1 MVGRFVWLGMVT
13 IAMSK
18 TAAISA
24 EAVGSDDSQHDCLRS
39 LPADDGNGANLPK
52 KSSLMAAAAAARA
65 AAVSPCAETEPQ
77 RELGDGRSAHRP
89 FDFKQD
95 LVKDPVAYACAV
107 ARRRGRGKGAYAGG
121 VDASTV
127 GGQDEKRL
135 FRHGEVDGG
144 RLRSSL
150 QEVSLAA
157 RPASKGPVLASWPQ
171 GNVAQGCSWVC

>member
-77 RELGDGRSAHRP
+77 R
-89 FDFKQD
+89 D
-95 LVKDPVAYACAV
+95 LVRDPVAYACAV

-150 QEVSLAA
+150 QEVLPAA
-157 RPASKGPVLASWPQ
+157 RPASKGHMLASWPQ

>member
-39 LPADDGNGANLPK
+39 LPADDGDGANLPK

-77 RELGDGRSAHRP
+77 RRP

-95 LVKDPVAYACAV
+95 L
-107 ARRRGRGKGAYAGG
+107 
-121 VDASTV
+121 
-127 GGQDEKRL
+127 
-135 FRHGEVDGG
+135 
-144 RLRSSL
+144 L
-150 QEVSLAA
+150 QE
-157 RPASKGPVLASWPQ
+157 Q
-171 GNVAQGCSWVC
+171 

>member
-77 RELGDGRSAHRP
+77 RRP

-95 LVKDPVAYACAV
+95 LVRDPVAYACAV

-121 VDASTV
+121 VDASAV

-150 QEVSLAA
+150 QEVLPAA
-157 RPASKGPVLASWPQ
+157 RPASKGHMLASWPQ

>member
-39 LPADDGNGANLPK
+39 LPADDGDRANLPK

-77 RELGDGRSAHRP
+77 RERPGHRP
-89 FDFKQD
+89 FDFKQN
-95 LVKDPVAYACAV
+95 LVRDPVAYACAV

-127 GGQDEKRL
+127 SGQDEKRL

-144 RLRSSL
+144 RLRSCL
-150 QEVSLAA
+150 QEV
-157 RPASKGPVLASWPQ
+157 ASRKAS
-171 GNVAQGCSWVC
+171 